1 MKFKNT
7 TDEMQYKLLR
17 LDEVEVR
24 KRLKIVTKAKDHKKA
39 RTAKDQW
46 RRGKL
51 SLRKGLAK
59 WHKSTSGKR
68 FHRALGRF
76 NSLRETAGYQW
87 YYKLRDDNTI
97 IPSKDMK
104 LLSME
109 QVNDALLSLSSI
121 ETHLN
126 IELGFYE
133 PDPEAMSQFI
143 EIVEMFH
150 SDANKLRSQLMTA
163 FSTGEILVESYM
175 LLNDIIQFF
184 QDPKMYVYSKRELEG
199 FSNDTNSIDF
209 VEQVSLAEATNH
221 CDPGNEIY
229 DRIDKLFVK

>member
-1 MKFKNT
+1 MKFKNKV
-7 TDEMQYKLLR
+7 DEMQFNLLR

-24 KRLKIVTKAKDHKKA
+24 KRLKLASKAKDHKKA
-39 RTAKDQW
+39 RTAKNQW

-51 SLRKGLAK
+51 SLKKGLNK
-59 WHKSTSGKR
+59 WHNSTGGKR

-76 NSLRETAGYQW
+76 NSLRETVGHSW
-87 YYKLRDDNTI
+87 YYNSDDLI
-97 IPSKDMK
+97 IPNREMK
-104 LLSME
+104 TITMT

-133 PDPEAMSQFI
+133 PDPEALAQFI

-150 SDANKLRSQLMTA
+150 NDASKLRNELMLA
-163 FSTGEILVESYM
+163 YSSGEIKVTCYM

-199 FSNDTNSIDF
+199 YSNDTNSIDF
-209 VEQVSLAEATNH
+209 VEQVSMAEATNH
-221 CDPGNEIY
+221 CNPGNEIY
-229 DRIDKLFVK
+229 DAIDKLFIK

>member
-1 MKFKNT
+1 MKFKNK

-24 KRLKIVTKAKDHKKA
+24 KRLKIVSKPKDHKRA

-59 WHKSTSGKR
+59 WHKSTGGKR

-76 NSLRETAGYQW
+76 NALRETAGYQW
-87 YYKLRDDNTI
+87 YFHGEETVVLNKEVKY
-97 IPSKDMK
+97 
-104 LLSME
+104 LSMD

-143 EIVEMFH
+143 EIVQMFH
-150 SDANKLRSQLMTA
+150 RDANKLRSLLMEA
-163 FSTGEILVESYM
+163 FSTGEIPVESYM
-175 LLNDIIQFF
+175 MLNDIIQFF

-229 DRIDKLFVK
+229 DSIDKLFVK

>member
-1 MKFKNT
+1 MKFKNK
-7 TDEMQYKLLR
+7 TDEMQYKILR

-24 KRLKIVTKAKDHKKA
+24 KRFLLVGKVKDLKKV
-39 RTAKDQW
+39 RTSKDQW
-46 RRGKL
+46 RNNKA
-51 SLRKGLAK
+51 SIKKGLAK
-59 WHKSTSGKR
+59 WHTSTAGKR

-76 NSLRETAGYQW
+76 NALRETVGYQ
-87 YYKLRDDNTI
+87 YYYSRESDPIVSDSAVKTLT
-97 IPSKDMK
+97 MA
-104 LLSME
+104 

-126 IELGFYE
+126 LELGFYE

-143 EIVEMFH
+143 DIVKMFH
-150 SDANKLRSQLMTA
+150 VDANVLRSKLVMA
-163 FSTGEILVESYM
+163 YGTGEITVEDYM

-199 FSNDTNSIDF
+199 FSNDSDTIDF

-221 CDPGNEIY
+221 CTPGNEIY
-229 DRIDKLFVK
+229 EAIDKLFVK